1 MNLIRKMPGLILAA
15 ALLTA
20 CADTQPP
27 AATPETAAETAGWS
41 VGEMRPLPEAND
53 QGIYVFQYSAINQD
67 NHYPYNLLCRVDFD
81 SGEVSPVCRVPG
93 CTHDSIDCLAYIDI
107 QSIDTVIPEEDGSL
121 LIYHKAESAETRQD
135 FLHKAQLYL
144 DNAEW
149 KEAEYPGEAG
159 RKYLEAAVE
168 SLQQPSYV
176 DRISADGLTRER
188 LVTLPEDLSPSLNCW
203 DGQALYGSTWE
214 GNLDIIL
221 ENQGVRIGLD
231 GQVDF
236 FDLPDP
242 YLTSI
247 KSGWGQYLVLSH
259 ISSPVD
265 IRTMYLY
272 GNYDAYYLLQN
283 QLERQC
289 WLYDPV
295 QGTTQKLEMPV
306 GPVTNF
312 VCVGDYIVYSVENNG
327 NQTMSMYTYDLK
339 TGENKLL
346 LEGMSTV
353 YIQTIPTTDRPGSY
367 IWGYPGTESAL
378 VDLDTG
384 TWWTA
389 TELMELAGLDTSR
402 YSMVNVNGESGDGRL
417 ILTVYDNNSRKNIYV
432 ALRCPTPEDNSNL
445 TQQSMEANGTLVEE
459 EAEENAAS

>member
-1 MNLIRKMPGLILAA
+1 MKLIRKISALILVA

-41 VGEMRPLPEAND
+41 VGEMRPLPQAND
-53 QGIYVFQYSAINQD
+53 QGFYVFQYSAINQD
-67 NHYPYNLLCRVDFD
+67 NYYPYNLLCRVDFD

-93 CTHDSIDCLAYIDI
+93 CTHDSIDCLAFIDI
-107 QSIDTVIPEEDGSL
+107 QSSDTVIPEEDGSL
-121 LIYHKAESAETRQD
+121 LIYHRAASAETRQD
-135 FLHKAQLYL
+135 FLHEAQLYL

-168 SLQQPSYV
+168 SMQQPSYV

-188 LVTLPEDLSPSLNCW
+188 LVTLPEDLNPYLNCW
-203 DGQALYGSTWE
+203 DGQALYGSTWA
-214 GNLDIIL
+214 GNLDIIV

-236 FDLPDP
+236 FDIPDP

-247 KSGWGQYLVLSH
+247 ESGWGQYLVLSH

-272 GNYDAYYLLQN
+272 GNYDAYYLLQT
-283 QLERQC
+283 QMHRQC

-295 QGTTQKLEMPV
+295 QGTTQKLDMPD

-312 VCVGDYIVYSVENNG
+312 ACVGDYIVYSVERSG
-327 NQTMSMYTYDLK
+327 SQALYTYDLE
-339 TGENKLL
+339 TGENTHL
-346 LEGMSTV
+346 LEGISTV
-353 YIQTIPTTDRPGSY
+353 YIRTIPTTDRPGSH
-367 IWGYPGTESAL
+367 IWGYPGTENAL
-378 VDLDTG
+378 VDLETG
-384 TWWTA
+384 TWWTVA
-389 TELMELAGLDTSR
+389 ELMEMAGLDTSR
-402 YSMVNVNGESGDGRL
+402 YSMVNIVCESGDGRL
-417 ILTVYDNNSRKNIYV
+417 LMEVYDRWNGESGYV
-432 ALRCPTPEDNSNL
+432 AFRCPTPEDNSNL
-445 TQQSMEANGTLVEE
+445 TQQEMEAIGTLLE
-459 EAEENAAS
+459 EAAEESATS